1 MILNGTEKSALL
13 LIAIGSDQAGEI
25 LKHLTPF
32 EVQELINAMVNIKR
46 VSTKKLNEIL
56 LECYDLAIKNNA
68 FNCNNSDEYLID
80 MLTKALGEKQ
90 GNSLVK
96 EALEIRNA
104 KICIKA
110 LNYMK
115 AEQVAFL
122 LDNEHPQIVTTI
134 LVYLNK
140 NQSAQV
146 LSFLSNKKRAEIILR
161 IIDFRGIE
169 ESCLVELTKVI
180 NNLLLNKKLIL
191 SEKGGM
197 KTAAQILNSMK
208 MKDEKETIKKISI
221 VNEKLASRIVEEMFL
236 FENLVDI
243 DDEYIKLLIKNIE
256 EEKLYIALQKTNS
269 TIREKFF
276 KNMSDIESNK
286 LSLSLEKK
294 SYISDVSIKN
304 EQKLILIMIKS
315 IIENGKVS
323 LKNLRE
329 YYA

>member
-68 FNCNNSDEYLID
+68 FNCNNSDEYLIK

-122 LDNEHPQIVTTI
+122 LDSEHPQIVTTI

-208 MKDEKETIKKISI
+208 MKYEKETIKKISI
-221 VNEKLASRIVEEMFL
+221 VNEKLAGRIIEEMFL

-243 DDEYIKLLIKNIE
+243 DDKYIKLLIKNIE
-256 EEKLYIALQKTNS
+256 AEKLYIALQKTNS

-294 SYISDVSIKN
+294 SYISNASIKN